1 MQRTQEEF
9 VMCRE
14 FEEAEK
20 NQHLTLNSVIV
31 MLQFT
36 CKIYEKLTVLIPE
49 SRTMT
54 FVSMDDFVFV
64 ICKKLCARGNPLL
77 HL

>member
-1 MQRTQEEF
+1 MKTLEFNSMCGIRYREESALDTKL
-9 VMCRE
+9 C
-14 FEEAEK
+14 
-20 NQHLTLNSVIV
+20 VIV

-36 CKIYEKLTVLIPE
+36 CKIHEKLTVLIPE

-64 ICKKLCARGNPLL
+64 ICKKLCARENPLL